1 MRFVGLDLHKRT
13 LEVCILDATGKVL
26 ARHSVACE
34 RKTLETF
41 ARDHLDPTDKLAVE
55 ATTSTWAVITILRPF
70 VAAIVVGNPMQTRA
84 IAQAKVKTDKIDA
97 EVLANLL
104 RCDYLPEVWEPDGVT
119 QRLRHL
125 TGVRSALVAD
135 RTRFKNRIHGVLAG
149 LLVVLPEGGLFT
161 AKGLTWVRA
170 LELPDD
176 ARGTVD
182 RFLRLYD
189 AVDVELESLDA
200 QLQTLAHHD
209 DRVRLLM
216 TPPGVAHGVALTLI
230 AALGDI
236 TRFCD
241 GDHAASY
248 LGLTPI
254 VRQSAGKCYRG
265 PITKAGSSTARAM
278 LTQAAQHAAEHPGP
292 LGAFYRRLVNVKRK
306 ARNVA
311 IVATA
316 RKLVTIAFLMLK
328 NNEPYRYA
336 RPERVQAKLRLVR
349 RAAEEAGRPTE
360 PRSGGVSGAKSENR
374 LNRTYA
380 RAGLPEAR
388 GPQEW
393 SPGEKQA
400 LDAAGASE
408 FAEAVHAPP
417 PRRGPRP
424 KAAKVET

>member
-1 MRFVGLDLHKRT
+1 
-13 LEVCILDATGKVL
+13 
-26 ARHSVACE
+26 
-34 RKTLETF
+34 
-41 ARDHLDPTDKLAVE
+41 
-55 ATTSTWAVITILRPF
+55 
-70 VAAIVVGNPMQTRA
+70 
-84 IAQAKVKTDKIDA
+84 
-97 EVLANLL
+97 
-104 RCDYLPEVWEPDGVT
+104 
-119 QRLRHL
+119 
-125 TGVRSALVAD
+125 VAD

-161 AKGLTWVRA
+161 AKGLAWVRG
-170 LELPDD
+170 LELPED

-189 AVDVELESLDA
+189 AVDAELESLDV
-200 QLQTLAHHD
+200 QLRTLAHHD

-216 TPPGVAHGVALTLI
+216 TLPGVAHGVALTLI

-236 TRFCD
+236 TRFSD

-292 LGAFYRRLVNVKRK
+292 LGAFYRRLRKRK

-316 RKLVTIAFLMLK
+316 RKLVTIAFLMLR

-336 RPERVQAKLRLVR
+336 RPERVQAKLRHVE
-349 RAAEEAGRPTE
+349 RAAEPSGKPTDPPTACRAGPHD
-360 PRSGGVSGAKSENR
+360 R
-374 LNRTYA
+374 LNRTYT
-380 RAGLPEAR
+380 RAGLPSAK
-388 GPQEW
+388 GPSEW
-393 SPGEKQA
+393 SSGEHRA
-400 LDAAGASE
+400 LDTAEVKS

-417 PRRGPRP
+417 PRRGPKP
-424 KAAKVET
+424 KVANV

>member
-34 RKTLETF
+34 RKTLEAF
-41 ARDHLDPTDKLAVE
+41 ARDHLDPADKLAVE
-55 ATTSTWAVITILRPF
+55 ATTSTWAVASILHPY

-104 RCDYLPEVWEPDGVT
+104 RCDFLPEVWEPDGVT

-125 TGVRSALVAD
+125 TGVRSALVGD
-135 RTRFKNRIHGVLAG
+135 RTRLKNRIHGVLAG
-149 LLVVLPEGGLFT
+149 LLIVLPEGGLFT
-161 AKGLTWVRA
+161 AKGLAWVRG
-170 LELPDD
+170 LELPEG

-182 RFLRLYD
+182 RFLRLFD
-189 AVDVELESLDA
+189 AVDAELESLDV
-200 QLQTLAHHD
+200 QLRTLAHHD

-216 TPPGVAHGVALTLI
+216 TLPGVAHGVALTLI

-236 TRFCD
+236 TRFSD

-248 LGLTPI
+248 LGLTPT

-292 LGAFYRRLVNVKRK
+292 LGSFYRRLKKRK

-336 RPERVQAKLRLVR
+336 RPERVQAKLRHVG
-349 RAAEEAGRPTE
+349 RAAEEAGKPTG
-360 PRSGGVSGAKSENR
+360 PRSGQPPGVEPGER

-380 RAGLPEAR
+380 RAGLPRAN

-393 SPGEKQA
+393 SPGERRA
-400 LDAAGASE
+400 LEAAGSRE

-417 PRRGPRP
+417 PRKGPKP
-424 KAAKVET
+424 KVAKVQS

>member
-1 MRFVGLDLHKRT
+1 MRFVGLDLHRRT

-34 RKTLETF
+34 RNSLEAF
-41 ARDHLDPTDKLAVE
+41 ARAHLEPADKLAVE
-55 ATTSTWAVITILRPF
+55 ATTSTWAVSAIFRPF

-84 IAQAKVKTDKIDA
+84 IAQAKVKTDEIDA

-104 RCDYLPEVWEPDGVT
+104 RCEFLPEVWEPDGVT

-125 TGVRSALVAD
+125 TGVPSALVGD

-161 AKGLTWVRA
+161 AKGLAWVRA
-170 LELPDD
+170 LELPED

-189 AVDVELESLDA
+189 AVDAELESLDA
-200 QLQTLAHHD
+200 QLRTLAHHD

-216 TPPGVAHGVALTLI
+216 TLPGVAHGVALTLV
-230 AALGDI
+230 AALGDVA
-236 TRFCD
+236 RFSD

-292 LGAFYRRLVNVKRK
+292 LGAFYRRLKKRK

-336 RPERVQAKLRLVR
+336 RPERVQAKLRHVE
-349 RAAEEAGRPTE
+349 RAAEEAG
-360 PRSGGVSGAKSENR
+360 KSTKPKTGQPPGSELKDR

-380 RAGLPEAR
+380 RVGLPEVK
-388 GPQEW
+388 GPQIW
-393 SPGEKQA
+393 PPGERRA
-400 LDAAGASE
+400 LDAAGARE

-417 PRRGPRP
+417 PRKGPKP
-424 KAAKVET
+424 KVAELEA

>member
-13 LEVCILDATGKVL
+13 LEVCILDGAGKVL
-26 ARHSVACE
+26 ARHSVVCE
-34 RKTLETF
+34 RKALEAF
-41 ARDHLDPTDKLAVE
+41 ARDHLEAADRLAVE
-55 ATTSTWAVITILRPF
+55 ATTSTWAVAAILHPH
-70 VAAIVVGNPMQTRA
+70 VAAIVASNPMQTRA
-84 IAQAKVKTDKIDA
+84 IAQAKVKTDRIDA

-125 TGVRSALVAD
+125 TGVRSALVGD
-135 RTRFKNRIHGVLAG
+135 RTRLKNRIHGVLAG

-161 AKGLTWVRA
+161 AKGLAWVRG
-170 LELPDD
+170 LELPED
-176 ARGTVD
+176 ARATVD

-189 AVDVELESLDA
+189 AVDAELESLDL
-200 QLQTLAHHD
+200 QLRTLAHRD

-216 TPPGVAHGVALTLI
+216 TLPGVAHGVALTLI

-236 TRFCD
+236 TRFSD

-254 VRQSAGKCYRG
+254 VRQSAGKTYRG
-265 PITKAGSSTARAM
+265 PITKAGSSAARAM

-292 LGAFYRRLVNVKRK
+292 LGAFYRRLKKRK

-316 RKLVTIAFLMLK
+316 RKLVTIAYLMLK

-336 RPERVQAKLRLVR
+336 QPERVRAKLRHIE
-349 RAAEEAGRPTE
+349 RAVEEAEKQADSATGRIPEAE
-360 PRSGGVSGAKSENR
+360 PDDR
-374 LNRTYA
+374 LNRTYI
-380 RAGLPEAR
+380 RAGLPRAK
-388 GPQEW
+388 GPSEW
-393 SPGEKQA
+393 SSGEHRA
-400 LDAAGASE
+400 LAEAEAKA

-417 PRRGPRP
+417 PRRGPKP
-424 KAAKVET
+424 KPRTCR

>member
-1 MRFVGLDLHKRT
+1 MRFIGLDLHKHVI
-13 LEVCILDATGKVL
+13 EVCILCEKGKL
-26 ARHSVACE
+26 LSRHSVNCE
-34 RKTLETF
+34 RKALQAF
-41 ARDHLDPTDKLAVE
+41 AQNHLMTTDRLAVE
-55 ATTSTWAVITILRPF
+55 ATTNTWTVAEILRPF
-70 VAAIVVGNPMQTRA
+70 VAAVVVGNPLQIKA

-104 RCDYLPEVWEPDGVT
+104 RCDFLPEVWEPDPQT

-125 TGVRSALVAD
+125 TGVRSALIGD
-135 RTRFKNRIHGVLAG
+135 RTRLKNRIHSILAG

-161 AKGLTWVRA
+161 SKGLAWVRV
-170 LELPDD
+170 LELPED
-176 ARGTVD
+176 ARSTVD

-189 AVDVELESLDA
+189 TVEGELESLDM
-200 QLQTLAHHD
+200 QLRTLAHHD
-209 DRVRLLM
+209 ARVRLLM
-216 TPPGVAHGVALTLI
+216 TLPGVAHGVALTLI

-236 TRFCD
+236 TRFRD

-265 PITKAGSSTARAM
+265 SITKAGSSTTRAM

-292 LGAFYRRLVNVKRK
+292 LGAFFRRLKKRK
-306 ARNVA
+306 TRNVA

-316 RKLVTIAFLMLK
+316 RKLVTIAYLMLK

-336 RPERVQAKLRLVR
+336 QPERVRAKLRHIE
-349 RAAEEAGRPTE
+349 RAVEETGQP
-360 PRSGGVSGAKSENR
+360 VDQISERQPESESQDR
-374 LNRTYA
+374 LNRTLT
-380 RAGLPEAR
+380 RSGLPTTK

-393 SPGEKQA
+393 SVGEQRA
-400 LDAAGASE
+400 LEAAGVKE

-417 PRRGPRP
+417 PKRGPKP
-424 KAAKVET
+424 KVVKA

>member
-1 MRFVGLDLHKRT
+1 MRFIGLDLHKRT
-13 LEVCILDATGKVL
+13 LEVCILDAAGKVL
-26 ARHSVACE
+26 ARHSVICE
-34 RKTLETF
+34 RGTLETF
-41 ARDHLDPTDKLAVE
+41 ARDHLDPADRLAVE
-55 ATTSTWAVITILRPF
+55 ATTSTWAVTTILRPF
-70 VAAIVVGNPMQTRA
+70 VAAIVVGNPMQTKA

-104 RCDYLPEVWEPDGVT
+104 RCEYLPEVWEPDGVT

-125 TGVRSALVAD
+125 TGVRSALVGD

-161 AKGLTWVRA
+161 AKGLAWVRG
-170 LELPDD
+170 LELPED

-189 AVDVELESLDA
+189 AVDAEIESLDV
-200 QLQTLAHHD
+200 QLRALAHRD

-216 TPPGVAHGVALTLI
+216 TLPGVAHGVALTLI

-236 TRFCD
+236 TRFRD

-254 VRQSAGKCYRG
+254 VRQSAGKCFRG
-265 PITKAGSSTARAM
+265 PITKAGSSAARAM

-292 LGAFYRRLVNVKRK
+292 LGAFYRRLKKRK

-336 RPERVQAKLRLVR
+336 RPERVQAKLRHVE
-349 RAAEEAGRPTE
+349 RAAEEAGKSTE
-360 PRSGGVSGAKSENR
+360 PRPGQTPGMEPKDR
-374 LNRTYA
+374 LNRTYTG
-380 RAGLPEAR
+380 AGLPEAK
-388 GPQEW
+388 GPREW
-393 SPGEKQA
+393 SPGEGRA
-400 LDAAGASE
+400 LDAAGARE

-417 PRRGPRP
+417 PRKGPKP
-424 KAAKVET
+424 KVAQVES

>member
-26 ARHSVACE
+26 ARHSVVCE
-34 RKTLETF
+34 RNTLEAF
-41 ARDHLDPTDKLAVE
+41 ARAHLEPADKLAVE
-55 ATTSTWAVITILRPF
+55 ATTSTWAVSAIFRPF
-70 VAAIVVGNPMQTRA
+70 VAAIVVGNPMQTKA

-104 RCDYLPEVWEPDGVT
+104 RCDFLPEVWEPDSVT

-161 AKGLTWVRA
+161 AKGLAWVRS
-170 LELPDD
+170 LELPED

-189 AVDVELESLDA
+189 AVDAELESLDV
-200 QLQTLAHHD
+200 QLRALAHRD

-216 TPPGVAHGVALTLI
+216 TLPGVAHGVALTLI

-236 TRFCD
+236 TRFRD

-248 LGLTPI
+248 LGPTPI
-254 VRQSAGKCYRG
+254 VRQSAGKCDRN

-292 LGAFYRRLVNVKRK
+292 LGAFFRRLKKRK

-336 RPERVQAKLRLVR
+336 RPERVQARLRHVER
-349 RAAEEAGRPTE
+349 GAEEAGKPAE
-360 PRSGGVSGAKSENR
+360 PRSGQTSGMEPKDR
-374 LNRTYA
+374 LNRTYT
-380 RAGLPEAR
+380 RAGLPEAK
-388 GPQEW
+388 GPREW
-393 SPGEKQA
+393 SQGEGRA
-400 LDAAGASE
+400 LDAAGVKE

-417 PRRGPRP
+417 PRKGPKP
-424 KAAKVET
+424 KVVKVNS

>member
-13 LEVCILDATGKVL
+13 LEVCILDAAGKVL
-26 ARHSVACE
+26 ARHSVVCE
-34 RKTLETF
+34 RQALAAF
-41 ARDHLDPTDKLAVE
+41 ARDHLEPTDKLAVE
-55 ATTSTWAVITILRPF
+55 ATTSTWAVAAILHPF
-70 VAAIVVGNPMQTRA
+70 VAAVVASNPMQTRA
-84 IAQAKVKTDKIDA
+84 IAQAKVKTDRIDA

-104 RCDYLPEVWEPDGVT
+104 RCGYLPEVWEPDGAT

-125 TGVRSALVAD
+125 TGVRSALVGD
-135 RTRFKNRIHGVLAG
+135 RTRLKNRIHGVLAG

-161 AKGLTWVRA
+161 TKGLAWVRG
-170 LELPDD
+170 LELPED

-189 AVDVELESLDA
+189 AVDAELESLDA
-200 QLQTLAHHD
+200 QLRILAHHD

-216 TPPGVAHGVALTLI
+216 TLPGVAHGVALTLI
-230 AALGDI
+230 AALGDV
-236 TRFCD
+236 TRFRD

-254 VRQSAGKCYRG
+254 VRQSAGKSYRG
-265 PITKAGSSTARAM
+265 PITKAGSSTARSM

-292 LGAFYRRLVNVKRK
+292 LGAFFRRLVKRK

-328 NNEPYRYA
+328 NHEPYRYA
-336 RPERVQAKLRLVR
+336 RPERVQAKLRHVE
-349 RAAEEAGRPTE
+349 RAAEEAGKPTE
-360 PRSGGVSGAKSENR
+360 PRPEREREPAPRGR
-374 LNRTYA
+374 LNRTYT
-380 RAGLPEAR
+380 RADLPEAQ
-388 GPQEW
+388 GPKEW
-393 SPGEKQA
+393 SPGERRA
-400 LDAAGASE
+400 LDAAGARE

-417 PRRGPRP
+417 PRRGPKP
-424 KAAKVET
+424 KVAEVAS

>member
-26 ARHSVACE
+26 VRHSVVCE
-34 RKTLETF
+34 RKALEAF
-41 ARDHLDPTDKLAVE
+41 ARDHLEAAYKLAVE
-55 ATTSTWAVITILRPF
+55 ATTSTWAVAAILHPY
-70 VAAIVVGNPMQTRA
+70 VAAIVASNPMQTRA
-84 IAQAKVKTDKIDA
+84 IAQAKVKTDRIDA

-125 TGVRSALVAD
+125 TGVRSALVGD
-135 RTRFKNRIHGVLAG
+135 RTRLKNRIHGVLAG

-161 AKGLTWVRA
+161 AKGLAWVRG

-189 AVDVELESLDA
+189 AVDAELESLDS
-200 QLQTLAHHD
+200 QLRTLAHHD
-209 DRVRLLM
+209 ERVRLLM
-216 TPPGVAHGVALTLI
+216 TLPGVAHGVALTLI

-236 TRFCD
+236 TRFRD

-292 LGAFYRRLVNVKRK
+292 LGAFYRRLKKRK

-316 RKLVTIAFLMLK
+316 RKLVTIAYLMLK

-336 RPERVQAKLRLVR
+336 QPERVRAKLRHIE
-349 RAAEEAGRPTE
+349 RAAEEAATPGKTGTKQVSGTE
-360 PRSGGVSGAKSENR
+360 PGDR

-380 RAGLPEAR
+380 RVGLPDAR
-388 GPQEW
+388 GPLAW
-393 SPGEKQA
+393 SQGERRA
-400 LDAAGASE
+400 LDAAGVKE

-417 PRRGPRP
+417 PRKGLRP
-424 KAAKVET
+424 KVAKVES

>member
-13 LEVCILDATGKVL
+13 LEVCILDATGTVL
-26 ARHSVACE
+26 ARHSVLCK
-34 RKTLETF
+34 RTTLETF
-41 ARDHLDPTDKLAVE
+41 ARDHLEPTDKLAVE
-55 ATTSTWAVITILRPF
+55 ATTSTWAVAAILRPF
-70 VAAIVVGNPMQTRA
+70 VAAIVVGNPMQTKA

-104 RCDYLPEVWEPDGVT
+104 RCDFLPEVWEPDGVT

-161 AKGLTWVRA
+161 AKGLAWVRG
-170 LELPDD
+170 LKLPED

-182 RFLRLYD
+182 RFLRLYE
-189 AVDVELESLDA
+189 AVDIELESLDA
-200 QLQTLAHHD
+200 QLRTLAHHD

-216 TPPGVAHGVALTLI
+216 TLPGVAHGVALTLI

-236 TRFCD
+236 TRFRD

-265 PITKAGSSTARAM
+265 PITKVGSSTARAM

-292 LGAFYRRLVNVKRK
+292 LGAFYRRLKKRK

-316 RKLVTIAFLMLK
+316 RKLVTIAFLMLR

-336 RPERVQAKLRLVR
+336 RPERVQAKLRHVE
-349 RAAEEAGRPTE
+349 RAAEEAGKPTE
-360 PRSGGVSGAKSENR
+360 PRSGRVSGAESKDR
-374 LNRTYA
+374 LNRTYT
-380 RAGLPEAR
+380 RVGLPEAK

-393 SPGEKQA
+393 SPGEWRA
-400 LDAAGASE
+400 LDAAGARE
-408 FAEAVHAPP
+408 FVEAVHAPP
-417 PRRGPRP
+417 PRRGPKP
-424 KAAKVET
+424 KIAKVEA